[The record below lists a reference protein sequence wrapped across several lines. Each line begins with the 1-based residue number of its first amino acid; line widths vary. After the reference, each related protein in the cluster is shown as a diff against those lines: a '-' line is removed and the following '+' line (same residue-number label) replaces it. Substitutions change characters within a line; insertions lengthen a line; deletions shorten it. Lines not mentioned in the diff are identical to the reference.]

1 MSRFLPLVILVIW
14 LSSPSEPAL
23 GGLDPLAG
31 CAIFMGF
38 YVLMFA
44 VLAIW
49 SRRVASLA
57 HYDHIKRRVRTFH
70 SVIYLCRML
79 IPAWLAVG
87 IFVLGW
93 REQVFAILGKT
104 PIGKLPIDFPGLLL
118 GSTPSFVAWMALWWA
133 QFPADQALREQ
144 NILIQLEQSVPFQ
157 SPPPFRNY
165 FFVNLR
171 LQLLFTIAPAL
182 LLLFLHD
189 SLSLILPP
197 IFHHFH
203 VLENQADLIEAMI
216 TLPSFAIF
224 LVFSPE
230 ILRRVLHTESM
241 PDCPLRRKLTKIARD
256 HRVGFRD
263 VLLWKTESQMG
274 NAAVMGFIPRFRYV
288 LLSDLLLET
297 MRDEQ
302 IEAIFAHEL
311 GHVMHKHLFWLV
323 AAMASMFLAVAGPG
337 QMIADALEPM
347 QSHAWLGESVQTA
360 ILLGAG
366 LGLFTLVFGYVSRKF
381 ERQADVFAARTIQNV
396 FDTSGGTVRAALA
409 QLEALPDDPQVMRA
423 VLHRTAVLD
432 EPGITLAPPPRGYVG
447 RQGAEIFCSAL
458 ERVAVVNNI
467 PIAARSWCH
476 GSIAKRMRFLENLSG
491 DPARTRRFDRFM
503 YRFYVALIVLLCIF
517 AGWTILVL
525 KA

>member
-14 LSSPSEPAL
+14 LSSPSVPPL
-23 GGLDPLAG
+23 GGLHPLAG
-31 CAIFMGF
+31 CAIFLGF
-38 YVLMFA
+38 YLVMTG
-44 VLAIW
+44 VLALW
-49 SRRVASLA
+49 SRRVAGLS
-57 HYDHIKRRVRTFH
+57 HYDHIQRRVRRFH
-70 SVIYLCRML
+70 AVIYICRIL

-87 IFVLGW
+87 IFALGW
-93 REQVFAILGKT
+93 RQAVFALLNHTPLGR
-104 PIGKLPIDFPGLLL
+104 LPIDFPGLLL
-118 GSTPSFVAWMALWWA
+118 GACPPFLAWMALWWA
-133 QFPADQALREQ
+133 QFPADRALREQ
-144 NILIQLEQSVPFQ
+144 NILVQLDQSLPFQ
-157 SPPPFRNY
+157 TPPSFRTY

-171 LQLLFTIAPAL
+171 LQLLFTIAPAI

-197 IFHHFH
+197 IFHHFGA
-203 VLENQADLIEAMI
+203 LANQQDLIDAII

-241 PDCPLRRKLTKIARD
+241 PDCPLRRKLTKIARQ

-311 GHVMHKHLFWLV
+311 GHVMHRHLFWLV
-323 AAMASMFLAVAGPG
+323 AAMATIFFVAAGPG
-337 QMIADALEPM
+337 QVIADAMQPL
-347 QSHAWLGESVQTA
+347 QSHAWFGDSVQTA
-360 ILLGAG
+360 LLLGAG
-366 LGLFTLVFGYVSRKF
+366 ISLFALVFGYVSRKF

-396 FDTSGGTVRAALA
+396 FDTSAEATSDNPVLRSVLA
-409 QLEALPDDPQVMRA
+409 N
-423 VLHRTAVLD
+423 TAVLD

-476 GSIAKRMRFLENLSG
+476 GSIAKRMRFLEYLAR
-491 DPARTRRFDRFM
+491 DPRRTMQFDRFM
-503 YRFYVALIVLLCIF
+503 SRFYVVLILSLCVF
-517 AGWTILVL
+517 AGWTMLVL
-525 KA
+525 KAWPS